1 MRVVAGTS
9 VFVVVVVL
17 VGKLVFAVAAS
28 AGRLVPAGKLVFA
41 LPAAAA
47 FVDRFASTMAAFD
60 GRLALEVAVFVG
72 RLVFAFAL
80 FDGGL
85 AFEVAVFVGRLVFAF
100 ASFNGGLAFEVAVF
114 VSRLVFAMAVF
125 AGRLALGRTTLPPAA
140 GELTRVCLAA
150 VGSGSFA
157 ATRLL

>member
-28 AGRLVPAGKLVFA
+28 AGILVPAGKLVFA

-72 RLVFAFAL
+72 RLVFA
-80 FDGGL
+80 
-85 AFEVAVFVGRLVFAF
+85 
-100 ASFNGGLAFEVAVF
+100 
-114 VSRLVFAMAVF
+114 MAVF

>member
-72 RLVFAFAL
+72 RLVFV
-80 FDGGL
+80 
-85 AFEVAVFVGRLVFAF
+85 VAVFVDSSPSHLHC
-100 ASFNGGLAFEVAVF
+100 
-114 VSRLVFAMAVF
+114 
-125 AGRLALGRTTLPPAA
+125 PAA
-140 GELTRVCLAA
+140 GSPLRRRCSWA
-150 VGSGSFA
+150 G
-157 ATRLL
+157 